1 MSKKI
6 DADFGGRFLQAAE
19 NARVAGLWSG
29 APNSQTA
36 IGIYLDVS
44 KQHVDGWMNGILPR
58 ADQLWEIADK
68 FKCDA
73 RWLGTGKHEDMSNS
87 VHRDKRAVLNAQKAQ
102 KILEVV
108 LTLLDTDDEG
118 VNEIAA
124 AAEAVIGENGSAG
137 KQRGRARRLR

>member
-1 MSKKI
+1 M
-6 DADFGGRFLQAAE
+6 QAAE

-36 IGIYLDVS
+36 LGIYLGVS
-44 KQHVDGWMNGILPR
+44 KQHVDGYMKGTLPR
-58 ADQLWEIADK
+58 ADQLWDIADK

-73 RWLGTGKHEDMSNS
+73 RWLGTGRHDDMSSS

-108 LTLLDTDDEG
+108 LSLLDTDEEG

-124 AAEAVIGENGSAG
+124 AADAIVGENGTVG
-137 KQRGRARRLR
+137 KQRGRNKRR